1 MSIAQ
6 AHALMTAPGSMFEVG
21 EAEVRGV
28 RFKIWKNAPPHLGII
43 FDLGQQFAAR
53 TYNVYED
60 QRVTFDQH
68 RAAALRL
75 ARHLQSEGVT
85 KGDRVAIIMRN
96 IPEWSVAF
104 WASVLLG
111 AIATPLNAWWTG
123 PELEY
128 GLQDSGAKI
137 AIMDHE
143 RWERV
148 REHVDA
154 CPDLQKVLVARATE
168 EIADPRVA
176 KLEGVLGEIEHWP
189 GTAPGGEAAPDV
201 GLMPDDDA
209 TIFYTS
215 GTTGKPKGA
224 VITHR
229 NIVSNFFNS
238 SSAQVRGYL
247 RRGEQ
252 PPAPDPNAPQ
262 KAFLVS
268 VPLFHATGCF
278 AIMIPAMFQ
287 GFKLVFQRRWDV
299 EQALPLMEKERV
311 THFGGVP
318 TIAWQ
323 VIEHPRSNEYDL
335 SSVEVVSY
343 GGAPSAP
350 ELVKRITERF
360 PKAAPGQGWGMTE
373 TSATAVS
380 NFGEDYQNR
389 PASCGVPSATGEV
402 RIVRAD
408 GSDADVGEVGELYFR
423 GPIVVRGYWNKP
435 QATAETF
442 IDGWVKTGDLA
453 RIDEEGFVY
462 IVDRAKDMLIRG
474 GENIYCVE
482 VENALY
488 DHPAVMDAAVVG
500 IPHRTLGEEPAAV
513 VHLKPGMSAD
523 EQELRHWVAQRL
535 AAFKVPVKVVFWPET
550 LPRNANGKI
559 IKRDLKSVVAG
570 DA

>member
-1 MSIAQ
+1 MTARHEARRFDWESTMNAAADAPGASPLRLADGRPWPAMSIAE
-6 AHALMTAPGSMFEVG
+6 AHALMTAPGSMFEIG
-21 EAEVRGV
+21 EAEIRGV
-28 RFKIWKNAPPHLGII
+28 KLKIWKNAPPHLGII

-53 TYNVYED
+53 TYNVYEN
-60 QRVTFDQH
+60 QRVSFDQH

-75 ARHLQSEGVT
+75 ARHLQTEGVR

-104 WASVLLG
+104 WASVLIG

-176 KLEGVLGEIEHWP
+176 KLEHVLGEIESWP
-189 GTAPGGEAAPDV
+189 GTAPGGEATPDA
-201 GLMPDDDA
+201 GIQPDDDA

-229 NIVSNFFNS
+229 NIVSNFINS
-238 SSAQVRGYL
+238 SSAQARAYL

-299 EQALPLMEKERV
+299 EQALPLMEKERI

-323 VIEHPRSNEYDL
+323 VIEHPR
-335 SSVEVVSY
+335 
-343 GGAPSAP
+343 
-350 ELVKRITERF
+350 
-360 PKAAPGQGWGMTE
+360 
-373 TSATAVS
+373 
-380 NFGEDYQNR
+380 
-389 PASCGVPSATGEV
+389 
-402 RIVRAD
+402 
-408 GSDADVGEVGELYFR
+408 
-423 GPIVVRGYWNKP
+423 
-435 QATAETF
+435 
-442 IDGWVKTGDLA
+442 
-453 RIDEEGFVY
+453 
-462 IVDRAKDMLIRG
+462 
-474 GENIYCVE
+474 
-482 VENALY
+482 
-488 DHPAVMDAAVVG
+488 
-500 IPHRTLGEEPAAV
+500 
-513 VHLKPGMSAD
+513 
-523 EQELRHWVAQRL
+523 
-535 AAFKVPVKVVFWPET
+535 
-550 LPRNANGKI
+550 
-559 IKRDLKSVVAG
+559 
-570 DA
+570 